1 MMLWRFIQ
9 LKMEENGVDEEK
21 NDTKNLEWWEFI
33 QNWNCKN
40 NTELFCM
47 YHAVYFTI
55 IKNFIVF

>member
-1 MMLWRFIQ
+1 
-9 LKMEENGVDEEK
+9 MEENGVDEEK